1 MVLNLLRHFL
11 TQVDISYWQRIRS
24 RECQDDGLNYR
35 EEFTQ
40 FLIWIY
46 VYSFIVRF
54 TEFLAMLIPCVRDIF
69 WCWMMK
75 LFGTGQKIVP
85 PSWTTKKCIWFIEV
99 RQATFQIWL
108 TFISMRTGNHSL
120 YLKIIGELWIFSELL
135 TVELDEDNGTMF

>member
-85 PSWTTKKCIWFIEV
+85 PSWSSASDISDLINVYLNADRQSFI
-99 RQATFQIWL
+99 I
-108 TFISMRTGNHSL
+108 
-120 YLKIIGELWIFSELL
+120 LKDDWGTLDIFRAADRRIGRR
-135 TVELDEDNGTMF
+135 